1 MRRAQPPQ
9 VLAATPGG
17 RTLLFRLE
25 AGEGVPAHQHP
36 QAQVVIAVL
45 SGEVHVTADED
56 TRALY
61 GGELTTY
68 DGNRPI
74 ALEAVQPGTR
84 VLVTLLHG
92 A

>member
-1 MRRAQPPQ
+1 MKRAQPPQ

-17 RTLLFRLE
+17 RCLLFQLE
-25 AGEGVPAHQHP
+25 AGEGVPAHRHP
-36 QAQVVIAVL
+36 QAQVVVAVL
-45 SGEVHVTADED
+45 SGELHLTAGED
-56 TRALY
+56 TRALC
-61 GGELTTY
+61 GGEVITH

-84 VLVTLLHG
+84 VLVTLLHD